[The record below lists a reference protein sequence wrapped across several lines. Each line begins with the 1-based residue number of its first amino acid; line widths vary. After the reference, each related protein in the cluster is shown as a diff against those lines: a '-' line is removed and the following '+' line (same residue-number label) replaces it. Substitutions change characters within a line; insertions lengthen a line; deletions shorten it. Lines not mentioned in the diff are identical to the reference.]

1 LNQIAWKTRIQS
13 IITESSLVRCCEKAL
28 RGRFCEQLDELL
40 LKSMQDEIINAF
52 ASIEPLAF
60 RKFINAR
67 GYDQFD
73 KLTDNLW
80 V

>member
-1 LNQIAWKTRIQS
+1 MR
-13 IITESSLVRCCEKAL
+13 
-28 RGRFCEQLDELL
+28 
-40 LKSMQDEIINAF
+40 DEIINEF
-52 ASIEPLAF
+52 ASIETLAF
-60 RKFINAR
+60 RQFINAR

>member
-1 LNQIAWKTRIQS
+1 MR
-13 IITESSLVRCCEKAL
+13 
-28 RGRFCEQLDELL
+28 
-40 LKSMQDEIINAF
+40 DEIINPF

-80 V
+80 VY

>member
-1 LNQIAWKTRIQS
+1 MVGKQEFKVLLRNQAWLDGMK
-13 IITESSLVRCCEKAL
+13 KPL

-40 LKSMQDEIINAF
+40 LKSMRDEIINPF